1 VFAKLRSNAGE
12 FFTEQNQQCVPVE
25 LFFDAEGTQDVR
37 EQLVANGHFV
47 TQTDNSVLSKESD
60 SSGISSPVVVSTPVE
75 SGTMWKPA
83 RKATT
88 DPLPQSHSHNHNDTE
103 TSPSSMWK
111 PKKLPT
117 NLSFSDW

>member
-1 VFAKLRSNAGE
+1 MFAKLRSDTGE
-12 FFTEQNQQCVPVE
+12 LFTECNQQCVPVE
-25 LFFDAEGTQDVR
+25 VFFDAEGTQDVR

-60 SSGISSPVVVSTPVE
+60 SSEISSPVVSTPVE

-88 DPLPQSHSHNHNDTE
+88 DPLPQSHSHNRSDTDS
-103 TSPSSMWK
+103 SPSSMWK